1 MFAGPRINNLDATV
15 IKRTRIRE
23 NLNAEFRAEFFNFLN
38 HTQFLNPN
46 GDIGAGPRFGI
57 ITAARD
63 PRFIQFGAKL
73 TF

>member
-1 MFAGPRINNLDATV
+1 MFAGPRINNLEATV

-23 NLNAEFRAEFFNFLN
+23 ILNAEFRAEFFNFLN

-46 GDIGAGPRFGI
+46 VDIGAGSRFGI

-63 PRFIQFGAKL
+63 PRFIQFGVKL
-73 TF
+73 NF